1 MAGMVPDGRRIGAH
15 LPAGGGHVRMAERA
29 RDIGATALQVFTD
42 NPSAWRRREEPPD
55 DLPHYRSLLATYDI
69 DPVAVH
75 ASYLVNL
82 AGPDDELHDKSVALL
97 ASELTVAPA
106 FGARFVNVH
115 IGSHKGAGLYAG
127 LARIADG
134 VARAL
139 GESPDGPVAPMVVL
153 ENSAGSGF
161 AIGVTL
167 SEIAELLETI
177 AARGVPSH
185 RTGICFDTAHAWGAG
200 FDLSTVD
207 GVDRVVEDLDRLIGL
222 ERLVMIHLND
232 SKAALGSRSDRHQHI
247 GAGEIGVAGLTRVVT
262 HPRLAHVTYILETP
276 GMDDGYD
283 AVNLARVRALQRG
296 EPLDPLPPEADDLPS
311 GRHQARGAGESSD
324 DERGATADAS

>member
-1 MAGMVPDGRRIGAH
+1 MIPDARRIGAH
-15 LPAGGGHVRMAERA
+15 LPAGAGHVRMAERA

-42 NPSAWRRREEPPD
+42 NPSAWRRRDEPPD
-55 DLPHYRSLLATYDI
+55 DLSQYRSLLATYDI
-69 DPVAVH
+69 GPVAVH

-127 LARIADG
+127 MARIADG

-139 GESPDGPVAPMVVL
+139 GESPDGPDAPMVVL
-153 ENSAGSGF
+153 ENAAGSGF
-161 AIGVTL
+161 AIGVTI
-167 SEIAELLETI
+167 SEIAELLETFV
-177 AARGVPSH
+177 ARGVPE
-185 RTGICFDTAHAWGAG
+185 RRVGICLDTAHAWGAG
-200 FDLSTVD
+200 FDLSTPEGVD
-207 GVDRVVEDLDRLIGL
+207 GVIGDFDRLIGL

-247 GAGEIGVAGLTRVVT
+247 GAGEIGPAGLTRVVT
-262 HPRLAHVTYILETP
+262 HPSLSSVTYILETP

-283 AVNLARVRALQRG
+283 EVNLARVRALQRG
-296 EPLDPLPPEADDLPS
+296 EPLHPLPPEADELPS
-311 GRHQARGAGESSD
+311 GRHRARAAGGSSD
-324 DERGATADAS
+324 DGRGPTAEAT